1 MSTRHFGAIP
11 GVPEGATFASR
22 QELRDAKV
30 HPPTQAGISGSGFEG
45 ADSIVLSG
53 GYEDDHDEGDVIVYT
68 GEGGRDPAT
77 GKQVAHQELVRGNL
91 ALALNHRDGLPL
103 RVTRGSRHRSPFSP
117 LTGYQYSGLYR
128 VEDHWQELG
137 RSGYRIWRFRL
148 VKVEVEESFAN
159 ESAESGS
166 VIRRATVVQRI
177 IRDTAVARAIK
188 VLYDYQCQICGT
200 RLETSEGPYAEAAHI
215 RPLGSPHDGPDS
227 ASNLLCLCP
236 NHHVLFDHGGLA
248 VQDNFDL
255 IGYPGRL
262 QIHGRHQ
269 IDLACVQYHRE
280 RYSPLIRGRRFHNP
294 TPVCRKAINVATNSP
309 R

>member
-1 MSTRHFGAIP
+1 M
-11 GVPEGATFASR
+11 
-22 QELRDAKV
+22 
-30 HPPTQAGISGSGFEG
+30 
-45 ADSIVLSG
+45 
-53 GYEDDHDEGDVIVYT
+53 
-68 GEGGRDPAT
+68 
-77 GKQVAHQELVRGNL
+77 
-91 ALALNHRDGLPL
+91 
-103 RVTRGSRHRSPFSP
+103 
-117 LTGYQYSGLYR
+117 
-128 VEDHWQELG
+128 
-137 RSGYRIWRFRL
+137 
-148 VKVEVEESFAN
+148 
-159 ESAESGS
+159 
-166 VIRRATVVQRI
+166 QRI

-280 RYSPLIRGRRFHNP
+280 RYSPLIRGEGSI
-294 TPVCRKAINVATNSP
+294 TPPRLQKGNKCRHELSSVRCNAWGARHRYSVTP
-309 R
+309 HDC